1 MPLFDDVFNKTK
13 VFEMFFFNIKA
24 VLIYPT
30 LEEFKVK
37 NSQMYKRWEYL
48 SKTKYNC
55 DMNVIHSAAGT
66 LRDETPEY
74 GQKIYE
80 DNAIHYPEFSR
91 IIAITYATMDKE
103 NGVPKR
109 NIKKIIN
116 EDEGIVVDAFMN
128 VLNVLSGDDIK
139 SQPQIFSI
147 LCGHNIVANDIPLL
161 IKRFLFLRNKIKI
174 KELPFILKRV
184 LNIKP
189 WESGIIDTINVW
201 KFNGFEYS
209 PLMLIS
215 DYLSLKKTV
224 DLLPL
229 DELSKYYWTNVGTK
243 PKETLDFV
251 GLQSATQTNLVIQL
265 MVNELRLI

>member
-1 MPLFDDVFNKTK
+1 MALFDDVFNKTK
-13 VFEMFFFNIKA
+13 IFEMFFFNIKA

-30 LEEFKVK
+30 LEEFKLK
-37 NSQMYKRWEYL
+37 NSKMYERWKYI

-55 DMNVIHSAAGT
+55 DMSVFHGAAGT

-74 GQKIYE
+74 GQRIYE
-80 DNAIHYPEFSR
+80 NNAIHYPEFSK
-91 IIAITYATMDKE
+91 IIAITYATMYTE

-109 NIKKIIN
+109 DIKKIIN
-116 EDEGIVVDAFMN
+116 EDEGIVVDEFMN
-128 VLNVLSGDDIK
+128 VLNVLSGGDIK
-139 SQPQIFSI
+139 LQSI
-147 LCGHNIVANDIPLL
+147 LCGHNIVAYDIPLL
-161 IKRFLFLRNKIKI
+161 IKRFLFLKDNIKT